1 MPFLVRVEWAGV
13 AGGCRRRP
21 GLPRSGDPTI
31 IIRPARLLRF
41 PVVFGFVLAGV
52 AGASFLLSSLG
63 RGANKEA
70 ESLTQEFPDQD
81 SIFHP
86 ARDPRLDPRRY
97 RSG

>member
-1 MPFLVRVEWAGV
+1 MSKDQSEPKSDRRSRRSFLGKL
-13 AGGCRRRP
+13 
-21 GLPRSGDPTI
+21 GL
-31 IIRPARLLRF
+31 A
-41 PVVFGFVLAGV
+41 LAGV

-70 ESLTQEFPDQD
+70 ASRSQEFPDQD

-86 ARDPRLDPRRY
+86 AKDPRLDPRRH